1 MISYLGKV
9 VLKGVGLFLIKN
21 SSSLILVESSTVLSD
36 SVLVVKLSK
45 VGRKDWIG
53 KSGKFSLMGFCSK
66 VGNNV
71 FLGLLS
77 PNSTA
82 SSLFCLFLMGIRI
95 ICP

>member
-53 KSGKFSLMGFCSK
+53 KSGKFSLMGFC
-66 VGNNV
+66 
-71 FLGLLS
+71 
-77 PNSTA
+77 
-82 SSLFCLFLMGIRI
+82 
-95 ICP
+95 